1 MPATSH
7 SKTTCA
13 TTLKLLG
20 DFWTLSI
27 IDTLRHGE
35 LRYCELQRQLGMVN
49 PVTLSNRLQALE
61 KENILTRTTDPSD
74 KVAVLYALSSRG
86 KEALKVVD
94 ALNAFSKK

>member
-1 MPATSH
+1 
-7 SKTTCA
+7 
-13 TTLKLLG
+13 
-20 DFWTLSI
+20 
-27 IDTLRHGE
+27 
-35 LRYCELQRQLGMVN
+35 MVN